1 MGGVNS
7 VGWPAALSPDVVNV
21 PVDIP
26 GNLLNAADA
35 DKDSSAF
42 YQDSALSSLVTLEI
56 LLILSDEPGCAW

>member
-7 VGWPAALSPDVVNV
+7 VGWPAALSPAVLSV

-26 GNLLNAADA
+26 RNLLNAADA
-35 DKDSSAF
+35 DKDSLAF

-56 LLILSDEPGCAW
+56 LLILSGEPGCAW